1 MCQWTPTSTATNF
14 CIFNVNIPHMLLFV
28 RTFYVS
34 ILHISNVTCL
44 YVTSFV
50 YISKVFVKTYSGH
63 KEISAYLIYLILVG
77 IKNPCFLGVAHLS
90 HWFLC
95 IFWFLTTLLTTSS
108 SLSSL
113 VGPPLVSLLFLPSH
127 RSVLT
132 VHCHP
137 SGLSSVAPGRL
148 AKTAWD
154 LAHFPPLIIPGCSS
168 LHHPFFH
175 LLLFSLLFSQI
186 HPPTQSVQLLHS
198 PLSPWSCHLSI
209 SLSAAQYRPARV
221 LYVWKN
227 WCSENLCAAPN
238 QAARMLQFY

>member
-1 MCQWTPTSTATNF
+1 MTT
-14 CIFNVNIPHMLLFV
+14 
-28 RTFYVS
+28 
-34 ILHISNVTCL
+34 
-44 YVTSFV
+44 FV

-63 KEISAYLIYLILVG
+63 EEISAYLKYLILVG
-77 IKNPCFLGVAHLS
+77 IKNTSFLGVAHLS

-95 IFWFLTTLLTTSS
+95 IFWFPATSPTTCS

-113 VGPPLVSLLFLPSH
+113 FGPPLVSLLFLPSH

-154 LAHFPPLIIPGCSS
+154 LAHFPPLIIPGCSAGTGPCHSS

-175 LLLFSLLFSQI
+175 LLLFSLLFSRI

-198 PLSPWSCHLSI
+198 LLSPWSCHLSI

-227 WCSENLCAAPN
+227 RCSENLCAAPN